1 MNGVGENVIHNQYRI
16 EKNQQAITEIKEGCG
31 RCIPQSVFR
40 DIIEWYSHLTRRLI
54 WVVCILTAIL
64 FISNV
69 IWVVVWSAKDISLK
83 ETTIITKDGTANVI
97 GNDGSIK

>member
-1 MNGVGENVIHNQYRI
+1 MDGVEKNVIHNQYRI

-40 DIIEWYSHLTRRLI
+40 DIIEWYSNLTRRLI

-69 IWVVVWSAKDISLK
+69 IWVVVWSAKDINRK
-83 ETTIITKDGTANVI
+83 ETTIITKEGTANVI

>member
-1 MNGVGENVIHNQYRI
+1 MNGVEENVIHNQYRI

-54 WVVCILTAIL
+54 WVVCVLAAVL

-69 IWVVVWSAKDISLK
+69 IWVVVWSAKETSRR
-83 ETTIITKDGTANVI
+83 ETTIITNDGTSNVI
-97 GNDGSIK
+97 GNDGNIR